1 MSKVINYFTD
11 YISSIISILKIIQ
24 STLFSK
30 FVFYSVRPDIE
41 NSHHLRQLIQGWIKV
56 RRRSGGKWKDKFNN
70 ETLESDGLLDEMFDI
85 KHEMINTNTDNH
97 PSNNSGME
105 LETLDQKSQQ
115 NETDFSIDPKK
126 GKSRG
131 YCRPNEVEKVKIL
144 KFIQEDYDSL
154 YGEDMKI
161 INGRPNREQIEVWN
175 RVFQLCRGYVI
186 F

>member
-1 MSKVINYFTD
+1 
-11 YISSIISILKIIQ
+11 
-24 STLFSK
+24 
-30 FVFYSVRPDIE
+30 
-41 NSHHLRQLIQGWIKV
+41 
-56 RRRSGGKWKDKFNN
+56 
-70 ETLESDGLLDEMFDI
+70 MFEI

-105 LETLDQKSQQ
+105 LETLDHKSQQ
-115 NETDFSIDPKK
+115 NEADFSIDPKK

-186 F
+186 FSYYISKRIRYSFLKEKYIFPY

>member
-1 MSKVINYFTD
+1 
-11 YISSIISILKIIQ
+11 
-24 STLFSK
+24 
-30 FVFYSVRPDIE
+30 
-41 NSHHLRQLIQGWIKV
+41 
-56 RRRSGGKWKDKFNN
+56 
-70 ETLESDGLLDEMFDI
+70 MFEI

-105 LETLDQKSQQ
+105 LETLDHKSQQ
-115 NETDFSIDPKK
+115 NEADFSIDPKK

-186 F
+186 FSYYKYLDVCLALVVIPIPKQINDIKILKTICEFMVCLLLL

>member
-1 MSKVINYFTD
+1 
-11 YISSIISILKIIQ
+11 
-24 STLFSK
+24 
-30 FVFYSVRPDIE
+30 
-41 NSHHLRQLIQGWIKV
+41 
-56 RRRSGGKWKDKFNN
+56 
-70 ETLESDGLLDEMFDI
+70 MFEI

-115 NETDFSIDPKK
+115 NEADFSIDPKK

>member
-1 MSKVINYFTD
+1 M
-11 YISSIISILKIIQ
+11 
-24 STLFSK
+24 
-30 FVFYSVRPDIE
+30 FYSVRPDIE
-41 NSHHLRQLIQGWIKV
+41 NSQHLRHLILGWIKV
-56 RRRSGGKWKDKFNN
+56 RRRSGGKDKFNN
-70 ETLESDGLLDEMFDI
+70 EALESDGLLDEMFEI
-85 KHEMINTNTDNH
+85 KHEITTDHN

-105 LETLDQKSQQ
+105 FETLDHKSQQ
-115 NETDFSIDPKK
+115 RDADFSIDPKK

-175 RVFQLCRGYVI
+175 RVFQLCRG
-186 F
+186 